1 MSVEVIYII
10 IVTYLLSEAIF
21 IQIGKTKSKDPFGPQ
36 VYGLCLPLIL
46 FIVVLRYGQI
56 IFGFLRLFF
65 TLKAN
70 KSLPLSKIM
79 KKQLFCVMN
88 PFDEMCDQKD
98 IDCLTMAFL
107 DNRQFV
113 GKTVR
118 RVFKLILQIVYRP
131 SLNHMGHVIRINLKT
146 NKSPKAGFMNVLT
159 EGTLPGLNPL
169 ASQLACIFFLDKDT
183 YFNIDNIN
191 VEGKAY
197 NFVKL
202 IQGIDLSSQFV

>member
-46 FIVVLRYGQI
+46 FIVVLRSGQI

-107 DNRQFV
+107 ENRQFV

-118 RVFKLILQIVYRP
+118 RVSNSKLRIYP
-131 SLNHMGHVIRINLKT
+131 DMGLKFYFFIMKIRLKT
-146 NKSPKAGFMNVLT
+146 N
-159 EGTLPGLNPL
+159 
-169 ASQLACIFFLDKDT
+169 
-183 YFNIDNIN
+183 
-191 VEGKAY
+191 
-197 NFVKL
+197 
-202 IQGIDLSSQFV
+202 

>member
-21 IQIGKTKSKDPFGPQ
+21 IQIGKTKSRDPFGPQ

-46 FIVVLRYGQI
+46 FIVVLRSGRYI
-56 IFGFLRLFF
+56 SWFKRLFHTF
-65 TLKAN
+65 QAK

-118 RVFKLILQIVYRP
+118 IVYK
-131 SLNHMGHVIRINLKT
+131 L
-146 NKSPKAGFMNVLT
+146 VL
-159 EGTLPGLNPL
+159 
-169 ASQLACIFFLDKDT
+169 
-183 YFNIDNIN
+183 
-191 VEGKAY
+191 
-197 NFVKL
+197 
-202 IQGIDLSSQFV
+202 